1 MKSMFLTICSAAVL
15 LFAACSNAS
24 NDADKKDS
32 SAAAAK
38 ADEAW
43 VPIDSAT
50 QMQKMMEYG
59 TPGEM
64 HKLLE
69 SWNGTWSGEMLVWST
84 EGAAPMKSPA
94 TAVNSMTLGGKYQI
108 SKHSGD
114 MMGMPFEG
122 MSITAYDNAVKKF
135 TSSWV
140 DNMSTGIMTMEG
152 DWDAATKT
160 RSMSGTMPDVCRPG
174 KICTYREV
182 LKIIDDNTQEVTM
195 YGPDP
200 QTGKEYKMMEIKLT
214 RKK

>member
-1 MKSMFLTICSAAVL
+1 
-15 LFAACSNAS
+15 
-24 NDADKKDS
+24 
-32 SAAAAK
+32 
-38 ADEAW
+38 
-43 VPIDSAT
+43 
-50 QMQKMMEYG
+50 MQKMMEYG

-122 MSITAYDNAVKKF
+122 MSMTAYDNAIKKF
-135 TSSWV
+135 TASWI
-140 DNMSTGIMTMEG
+140 DNMSTGIMNMEG

-160 RSMSGTMPDVCRPG
+160 LTLNGTMPDICRPG
-174 KICTYREV
+174 KTCTYRETFKV
-182 LKIIDDNTQEVTM
+182 IDDNMHEVTM
-195 YGPDP
+195 FGPDP

>member
-15 LFAACSNAS
+15 LFTACSNAS
-24 NDADKKDS
+24 NDADKKDTT
-32 SAAAAK
+32 AAK
-38 ADEAW
+38 TEEAW
-43 VPIDSAT
+43 APIDSAT
-50 QMQKMMEYG
+50 QMQKMMEYA

-64 HKLLE
+64 HKLMQ
-69 SWNGTWSGEMLVWST
+69 SWNGTWTGEMQVWAT
-84 EGAAPMKSPA
+84 EGAPAQKSPG
-94 TAVNSMTLGGKYQI
+94 TAVNSTVYDGKYQI
-108 SKHSGD
+108 SKHIGD

-122 MSITAYDNAVKKF
+122 MSITGYDNAIKKF

-140 DNMSTGIMTMEG
+140 DNMSTGIMYMEG

-160 RSMSGTMPDVCRPG
+160 RTMSGTMPDICRPG
-174 KICTYREV
+174 KNCSYKEV
-182 LKIIDDNTQEVTM
+182 FKVIDDNTHEVIM